1 MTAAAAGLNCARRG
15 PNETGHSAGQGR
27 AGGAVTFRSQMTD
40 PILDSAHVA
49 LDITIE
55 GIDALKDAL
64 NEEPLAAGFVDAI
77 RLLQTLQGRLIVS
90 GVGKSGHIGRK
101 LAATFSSTGTPAHF
115 VHPTE
120 ASHGD
125 LGMIGADDAV
135 LALSWSGE
143 TSEFANLIEYT
154 QRFNVPVIAITA
166 GNHSTLARAARVA
179 LVLPQIRE
187 ACPHNLA
194 PTTSTVLQ
202 LALGDALA
210 VTLLAEKGFRPDDF
224 RIFHPGGKLGA
235 RLRYLHQF
243 MHSGDA
249 MPLVPIGTAMSD
261 AIIKMTQFG
270 FGALG
275 IVDPETGRLEGVI
288 TDGDLRRHMSPDLLT
303 KPVEAVMTR
312 NPITAR
318 PDDVASS
325 ALQLLE
331 RHKITVV
338 FVVENDRPLG
348 IVRFLDLLKGG
359 LT

>member
-1 MTAAAAGLNCARRG
+1 MS
-15 PNETGHSAGQGR
+15 E
-27 AGGAVTFRSQMTD
+27 
-40 PILDSAHVA
+40 PILKNAHAA

-55 GIDALKDAL
+55 GIDALKTSL
-64 NEEPLAAGFVDAI
+64 HEGPLAAAFVRAI
-77 RLLQTLQGRLIVS
+77 RLLQDLKGRLIIS

-125 LGMIGADDAV
+125 LGMIGAEDAL

-143 TSEFANLIEYT
+143 TSEFANMIEYT
-154 QRFNVPVIAITA
+154 QRFGVPLVAITA
-166 GNHSTLARAARVA
+166 GENSTLARAARVA

-235 RLRYLHQF
+235 RLRYIHQF
-243 MHSGDA
+243 MHAGPEL
-249 MPLVPIGTAMSD
+249 PLQPLGTPMSD
-261 AIIKMTQFG
+261 ALIKMTEHG
-270 FGALG
+270 FGTLG
-275 IVDPETGRLEGVI
+275 IVDPETGELKGII
-288 TDGDLRRHMSPDLLT
+288 TDGDLRRHMSPHLLSQ
-303 KPVEAVMTR
+303 KVEEVMTR

-318 PDDVASS
+318 PDDIASS

-331 RHKITVV
+331 THRITVI
-338 FVVENDRPLG
+338 FVVENGRPIG
-348 IVRFLDLLKGG
+348 VVRFLDLLRGG
-359 LT
+359 IA

>member
-1 MTAAAAGLNCARRG
+1 M
-15 PNETGHSAGQGR
+15 
-27 AGGAVTFRSQMTD
+27 VD
-40 PILDSAHVA
+40 PILDSAHAA

-64 NEEPLAAGFVDAI
+64 HEGPLAKNFVAAI
-77 RLLQTLQGRLIVS
+77 RLLQELKGRLIVS

-125 LGMIGADDAV
+125 LGMIGAEDAV

-154 QRFNVPVIAITA
+154 QRFDVPVIAITA
-166 GNHSTLARAARVA
+166 GPHSTLARAARVP
-179 LVLPQIRE
+179 LVMPQIRE

-202 LALGDALA
+202 LAIGDALA
-210 VTLLAEKGFRPDDF
+210 VTLLGEKGFRPDDF

-235 RLRYLHQF
+235 QLRYLHQF
-243 MHSGDA
+243 MHSGDDL
-249 MPLVPIGTAMSD
+249 PLVRVGTPMSD
-261 AIIKMTQFG
+261 ALITMTRHG

-275 IVDPETGRLEGVI
+275 IVEPDSGRLAGII
-288 TDGDLRRHMSPDLLT
+288 TDGDLRRAMSPDLLT

-312 NPITAR
+312 NPIVAR
-318 PDDVASS
+318 PDDIASS

-331 RHKITVV
+331 QHKITVV
-338 FVVENDRPLG
+338 FVVEDGRPVG
-348 IVRFLDLLKGG
+348 VVRFLDLLRGG
-359 LT
+359 LA